1 MHFQQAGQQNDSTAE
16 TEMQA
21 EPLSQTSTALEA
33 AAQHTPTPLDPN
45 PPACPMENS
54 EEPAPAST
62 SKGECSRREGFKA
75 KTCPL
80 SEHKMNFRF
89 FGHIRGSNTL
99 PDVSIHISLD
109 MFWLSTQT
117 VYCSITS
124 RDELLHFSVC
134 HDHRIQFIFVTCWMW
149 PLLFI
154 PCLVG
159 RIVVKTSRRGWS
171 LRPCDTRWWQEPVLR
186 RRVPRLTARRRAGCQ
201 GGQVSTWHTHTC
213 QQQCEWVRRTF

>member
-154 PCLVG
+154 P
-159 RIVVKTSRRGWS
+159 SRWKNRCQDQPKRMEPQALRHQVMTGACPQTTCPSPHSQKKGWMS
-171 LRPCDTRWWQEPVLR
+171 RWTGKHLAHSHLPTTVW
-186 RRVPRLTARRRAGCQ
+186 
-201 GGQVSTWHTHTC
+201 VS
-213 QQQCEWVRRTF
+213 